1 MTGVTE
7 SMAASGH
14 PLRALRTTAPGHA
27 SLEQTTA
34 ETPDADQIA
43 IAVAFV
49 GLCGSDYAIFTGTH
63 PHGHYPRIQ
72 GHEFS
77 GRIAAVGPD
86 YRGGLRIGMPVTVD
100 PVIGCGRCPAC
111 TYGAPNAC
119 AAIRVLGVQADGAL
133 QSRIIVPSTSVH
145 PVGDLPL
152 DLAALTE
159 PIAVALRAVRRT
171 AVSRGDRVVVFGA
184 GPVGLAVTLVAADLG
199 ARVMTVDHH
208 AERVRLAAAA
218 GAEHTDHGR
227 TPKTAMAVQRW
238 CGRNPP
244 RVVIDATGSPTALRA
259 AFDLVSPAGTIG
271 VVGVSVADLNVPIV
285 DFTRKELSVLGSRN
299 SVGEFPDAVQLV
311 LRHTP
316 TIQGW
321 LADRVSLDGAAA
333 ALRTPQPRD
342 HPGVKTMIEVAAAD

>member
-1 MTGVTE
+1 MTGVPSSE
-7 SMAASGH
+7 PRCER

-27 SLEQTTA
+27 SLERTA
-34 ETPDADQIA
+34 AEAPDADQIA

-77 GRIAAVGPD
+77 GRVEAVGPD
-86 YRGGLRIGMPVTVD
+86 YRGGLRIGTPVTVD

-133 QSRIIVPSTSVH
+133 RSRIIVPSRSVH

-159 PIAVALRAVRRT
+159 PIAVALHAVRRT
-171 AVSRGDRVVVFGA
+171 AVTRGDRLVVFGA
-184 GPVGLAVTLVAADLG
+184 GPVGLAVTLVAGDLG

-208 AERVRLAAAA
+208 AERARLAAAA

-227 TPKTAMAVQRW
+227 TPETAAAVQRW
-238 CGRNPP
+238 CGRDVP

-259 AFDLVSPAGTIG
+259 AFGIVSPAGTIG
-271 VVGVSVADLNVPIV
+271 VVGVSPTDLNVPIV

-299 SVGEFPDAVQLV
+299 SAGEFPDAVHLV
-311 LRHTP
+311 RRHAP
-316 TIQGW
+316 TIRGW
-321 LADRVSLDGAAA
+321 LANRVPLDGAAA

-342 HPGVKTMIEVAAAD
+342 HSGVKTLIEVAAAD